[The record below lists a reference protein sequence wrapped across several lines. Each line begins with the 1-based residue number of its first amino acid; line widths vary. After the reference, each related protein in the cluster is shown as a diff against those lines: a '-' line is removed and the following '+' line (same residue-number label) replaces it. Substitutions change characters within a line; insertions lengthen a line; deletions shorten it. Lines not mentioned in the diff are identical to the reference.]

1 MNLRTRARFRSESSL
16 SDPFGIG
23 IGSAAMAELV
33 SQQSSSPVYRAAC
46 ELAAY
51 RLREALADQQTIE
64 YDGSLEAELR
74 RCMPDEPAPRG
85 ICIGVASAVDGS
97 CALLQR
103 SVGGAAL
110 HTATKTSLP
119 WLKRCGLEPGWSRP
133 YTDPHTQHVVISFV
147 APLVRDG
154 KVVAAV
160 AAGSIAVGARGTT
173 GKKRPAAPA
182 WLSVTE
188 PRLRSRLL
196 YPNPVCLLTTWGEVD
211 GSWRKNVMTISWLT
225 CLNNDADVLL
235 SINARRHSAAAVLS
249 GRAFGLSVPTSDL
262 AAMVL
267 KIGACS
273 GSKTDKLA
281 TVEGLAAVEA
291 DAEAKAG
298 KGGFAALMSD
308 SSDDDD
314 GVAAPPDA
322 PWFVEGCVARLACVV
337 ERRLTEG
344 EDHHVVVAKIT
355 DASVREDYWDGK
367 TFRAPH
373 GRAPFLSFLGSQSFG
388 HTVQST

>member
-1 MNLRTRARFRSESSL
+1 
-16 SDPFGIG
+16 
-23 IGSAAMAELV
+23 MAELA
-33 SQQSSSPVYRAAC
+33 SQQSSSTIYRLTS
-46 ELAAY
+46 ELGAY
-51 RLREALADQQTIE
+51 RLREALADKPFIE
-64 YDGSLEAELR
+64 YDKTEPGELLQW
-74 RCMPDEPAPRG
+74 PLPGDPVAS
-85 ICIGVASAVDGS
+85 ITVASAVDGS
-97 CALLQR
+97 Q
-103 SVGGAAL
+103 
-110 HTATKTSLP
+110 ATMYLRNDAMVLDNAPKTFP

-133 YTDPHTQHVVISFV
+133 YTDPKTQEVVISFV

-160 AAGSIAVGARGTT
+160 AAGAIPVGARGTT

-182 WLSVTE
+182 FVAVTE

-211 GSWRKNVMTISWLT
+211 GAWRKNVMTISWLT

-235 SINARRHSAAAVLS
+235 SLNARRHSAAAVLS
-249 GRAFGLSVPTSDL
+249 GRAFGLSVPTADL
-262 AAMVL
+262 ANMVL

-273 GSKTDKLA
+273 GSKHDKLA

-291 DAEAKAG
+291 DDTKAS

-314 GVAAPPDA
+314 GVAAPPDT

-337 ERRLTEG
+337 SRRLTEG
-344 EDHHVVVAKIT
+344 EDHHVVVAKVT

-388 HTVQST
+388 HTVQS

>member
-1 MNLRTRARFRSESSL
+1 
-16 SDPFGIG
+16 
-23 IGSAAMAELV
+23 MAELV

-46 ELAAY
+46 ELGAY
-51 RLREALADQQTIE
+51 RLREALADKPFIE
-64 YDGSLEAELR
+64 YDKTDQGELVQW
-74 RCMPDEPAPRG
+74 PLAPAPVAS
-85 ICIGVASAVDGS
+85 ITVASAVDGS
-97 CALLQR
+97 QATLKCKTDA
-103 SVGGAAL
+103 VVYD
-110 HTATKTSLP
+110 TATKTLP

-160 AAGSIAVGARGTT
+160 AAGAVPVGARGTT

-182 WLSVTE
+182 FLAVTE

-249 GRAFGLSVPTSDL
+249 GRAFGLSVPTADL
-262 AAMVL
+262 AATVL
-267 KIGACS
+267 EIGACS
-273 GSKTDKLA
+273 GSKHDKLA

-291 DAEAKAG
+291 DDTKAS

-337 ERRLTEG
+337 ERGLTEG
-344 EDHHVVVAKIT
+344 EDHHVVVAKVT
-355 DASVREDYWDGK
+355 DATVREDYWDGK

-373 GRAPFLSFLGSQSFG
+373 GRAPFLSFLGSQSFA
-388 HTVQST
+388 HTVQS

>member
-1 MNLRTRARFRSESSL
+1 
-16 SDPFGIG
+16 
-23 IGSAAMAELV
+23 MAGLV
-33 SQQSSSPVYRAAC
+33 PHVQQPSPAYRAAC

-51 RLREALADQQTIE
+51 RLREALADKPVIE
-64 YDGSLEAELR
+64 YGASIDMVLMQCLPEEVASFT
-74 RCMPDEPAPRG
+74 
-85 ICIGVASAVDGS
+85 VASAVDGS
-97 CALLQR
+97 QATLFRVTGELD
-103 SVGGAAL
+103 
-110 HTATKTSLP
+110 TAKTTWP

-160 AAGSIAVGARGTT
+160 AAGAVPVGARGTT

-262 AAMVL
+262 ATMVL

-273 GSKTDKLA
+273 GSKHDKLA

-291 DAEAKAG
+291 DEAKAG

-308 SSDDDD
+308 SSDDDE
-314 GVAAPPDA
+314 GVEAPPDT
-322 PWFVEGCVARLACVV
+322 PWFVEGCVARLACVLS
-337 ERRLTEG
+337 RRLTEG
-344 EDHHVVVAKIT
+344 EDHHVVVAKVT
-355 DASVREDYWDGK
+355 DATVREDYWDGK

-373 GRAPFLSFLGSQSFG
+373 GRAPFLSFLGSQSFA
-388 HTVQST
+388 HTVQS

>member
-1 MNLRTRARFRSESSL
+1 
-16 SDPFGIG
+16 
-23 IGSAAMAELV
+23 MAELV

-51 RLREALADQQTIE
+51 RLRDALADKPFIE
-64 YDGSLEAELR
+64 YDGSLRTVLLR
-74 RCMPDEPAPRG
+74 CLPDEGAS
-85 ICIGVASAVDGS
+85 IAVCSAVDGS
-97 CALLQR
+97 RALLHR
-103 SVGGAAL
+103 DAVSGPGYVL
-110 HTATKTSLP
+110 DTATKTSPP

-133 YTDPHTQHVVISFV
+133 YTDPKTRSVVISFV

-160 AAGSIAVGARGTT
+160 AAGSIPVGARAS
-173 GKKRPAAPA
+173 KKRPAAPA
-182 WLSVTE
+182 FLAVTE

-273 GSKTDKLA
+273 GSKHDKLA

-291 DAEAKAG
+291 DEATAG

-314 GVAAPPDA
+314 GVAAPPDT

-337 ERRLTEG
+337 SRRLTEG
-344 EDHHVVVAKIT
+344 EDHHVVVAKVT

-388 HTVQST
+388 HTVQS

>member
-1 MNLRTRARFRSESSL
+1 
-16 SDPFGIG
+16 
-23 IGSAAMAELV
+23 MAELV

-46 ELAAY
+46 ELGAY
-51 RLREALADQQTIE
+51 RLRAALADKPVIE
-64 YDGSLEAELR
+64 YDKTGPEELVQ
-74 RCMPDEPAPRG
+74 CLLPEEVAS
-85 ICIGVASAVDGS
+85 ITVASAVDGS
-97 CALLQR
+97 QATLRTLHR
-103 SVGGAAL
+103 AAGVL
-110 HTATKTSLP
+110 DTTKTTWP

-133 YTDPHTQHVVISFV
+133 YTDPKTQSVVISFV

-160 AAGSIAVGARGTT
+160 AAGSIPVGARGTT

-182 WLSVTE
+182 FLAVTE

-262 AAMVL
+262 AATVL

-273 GSKTDKLA
+273 GSKHDKLA

-291 DAEAKAG
+291 DDTKAS

-314 GVAAPPDA
+314 DGVAAPPDA
-322 PWFVEGCVARLACVV
+322 PWYVEGCVARLACVV

-344 EDHHVVVAKIT
+344 EDHHVVVAKVT

>member
-1 MNLRTRARFRSESSL
+1 
-16 SDPFGIG
+16 
-23 IGSAAMAELV
+23 MAELV

-46 ELAAY
+46 ELGAY
-51 RLREALADQQTIE
+51 RLRAALADKPVIE
-64 YDGSLEAELR
+64 YGASIDMVLMQCLPEEVASFT
-74 RCMPDEPAPRG
+74 
-85 ICIGVASAVDGS
+85 VASAVDGS
-97 CALLQR
+97 QATLFRVTGDLD
-103 SVGGAAL
+103 
-110 HTATKTSLP
+110 TTKTTFP

-133 YTDPHTQHVVISFV
+133 YTDPKTQEVVISFV

-160 AAGSIAVGARGTT
+160 AAGSIPVGARAS
-173 GKKRPAAPA
+173 KKRPAAPA
-182 WLSVTE
+182 FLAVTE

-249 GRAFGLSVPTSDL
+249 GRAFGLSGPTADL
-262 AAMVL
+262 AATVL

-273 GSKTDKLA
+273 GSKHDKLA

-291 DAEAKAG
+291 DEATAG

-308 SSDDDD
+308 SSDDDE
-314 GVAAPPDA
+314 GVAAPPDT
-322 PWFVEGCVARLACVV
+322 PWFVEGCVARLTCVV
-337 ERRLTEG
+337 ARRLTEG
-344 EDHHVVVAKIT
+344 EDHHVVVAKVT

-367 TFRAPH
+367 RLRAPH

-388 HTVQST
+388 HTVQS

>member
-1 MNLRTRARFRSESSL
+1 
-16 SDPFGIG
+16 
-23 IGSAAMAELV
+23 MAELV

-46 ELAAY
+46 ELGAY
-51 RLREALADQQTIE
+51 RLRAALADKPVIE
-64 YDGSLEAELR
+64 YGASIDMVLMQCLPEEVAYFT
-74 RCMPDEPAPRG
+74 
-85 ICIGVASAVDGS
+85 VASAVDGS
-97 CALLQR
+97 QATLFRVTGDLD
-103 SVGGAAL
+103 
-110 HTATKTSLP
+110 TTKTTFP

-133 YTDPHTQHVVISFV
+133 YTDPKTQSVVITFV

-160 AAGSIAVGARGTT
+160 AAGAVPVGARGTT
-173 GKKRPAAPA
+173 SKKRPAAPA
-182 WLSVTE
+182 FLAVTE

-273 GSKTDKLA
+273 GSKHDKLA

-314 GVAAPPDA
+314 GVAAPPDT

-337 ERRLTEG
+337 KRRLTEG

-355 DASVREDYWDGK
+355 DATVREDYWDGK

>member
-1 MNLRTRARFRSESSL
+1 MRAQQNSSENCI
-16 SDPFGIG
+16 SDPFAIG

-46 ELAAY
+46 ELGAY
-51 RLREALADQQTIE
+51 RLRDALADKPFIE
-64 YDGSLEAELR
+64 YDASLRPVLLR
-74 RCMPDEPAPRG
+74 CLPDE
-85 ICIGVASAVDGS
+85 VASIAVCSAVDGS
-97 CALLQR
+97 RALLHR
-103 SVGGAAL
+103 DAVSGPGYVL
-110 HTATKTSLP
+110 DTATNTTLP

-133 YTDPHTQHVVISFV
+133 YTDPKTQSVVISFV

-160 AAGSIAVGARGTT
+160 AAGSIPVGARAS
-173 GKKRPAAPA
+173 KKRPAAPA
-182 WLSVTE
+182 FFAVTE

-262 AAMVL
+262 AATVL

-314 GVAAPPDA
+314 GVAAPPDT

-337 ERRLTEG
+337 SRRLTEG
-344 EDHHVVVAKIT
+344 EDHHVVVAKVT

>member
-1 MNLRTRARFRSESSL
+1 MTSRTDERRDDPAPARVETRRGNPSSVATPQARVREWTGSVGAVVERA
-16 SDPFGIG
+16 
-23 IGSAAMAELV
+23 AEL
-33 SQQSSSPVYRAAC
+33 SGGFQRRRGDASGGGARA
-46 ELAAY
+46 
-51 RLREALADQQTIE
+51 
-64 YDGSLEAELR
+64 EAEPEDSVRLG
-74 RCMPDEPAPRG
+74 MAAAAPA
-85 ICIGVASAVDGS
+85 GVA
-97 CALLQR
+97 
-103 SVGGAAL
+103 
-110 HTATKTSLP
+110 T
-119 WLKRCGLEPGWSRP
+119 E
-133 YTDPHTQHVVISFV
+133 
-147 APLVRDG
+147 
-154 KVVAAV
+154 
-160 AAGSIAVGARGTT
+160 
-173 GKKRPAAPA
+173 KRPAAPA

-262 AAMVL
+262 ANMVL

-273 GSKTDKLA
+273 GSKHDKLA

-291 DAEAKAG
+291 DEAKAG

-308 SSDDDD
+308 SSDDDE

-344 EDHHVVVAKIT
+344 EDHHVVVAKVT

>member
-1 MNLRTRARFRSESSL
+1 MRAQHNSSDSRF
-16 SDPFGIG
+16 SDPFGIS
-23 IGSAAMAELV
+23 IRSAAMAELV

-51 RLREALADQQTIE
+51 RLRDALADKPVIE
-64 YDGSLEAELR
+64 YDDSLEPVLLR
-74 RCMPDEPAPRG
+74 CLPEEVNNIA
-85 ICIGVASAVDGS
+85 VASAVDGS
-97 CALLQR
+97 Q
-103 SVGGAAL
+103 
-110 HTATKTSLP
+110 ATMYRRNEKVVFGTPKQTLP
-119 WLKRCGLEPGWSRP
+119 WLKRCGLEAAWSRP
-133 YTDPHTQHVVISFV
+133 WENSQTGQVFISFV

-160 AAGSIAVGARGTT
+160 AGGAIPVGARGTT

-182 WLSVTE
+182 FLAVTE

-225 CLNNDADVLL
+225 RLNNDADVLL

-273 GSKTDKLA
+273 GSKHDKLA

-291 DAEAKAG
+291 DDTKAS

-308 SSDDDD
+308 SSDDDDD

-344 EDHHVVVAKIT
+344 EDHHVVVAKVT
-355 DASVREDYWDGK
+355 DATVREDYWDGK

-373 GRAPFLSFLGSQSFG
+373 GRAPFLSFLGSQSFA
-388 HTVQST
+388 HTVQS

>member
-1 MNLRTRARFRSESSL
+1 MLAIARSL
-16 SDPFGIG
+16 
-23 IGSAAMAELV
+23 GSAVQQQTSIAAMAELV

-51 RLREALADQQTIE
+51 RLREALADKPFIE
-64 YDGSLEAELR
+64 YGANIDMVLMQCLPEEVASFT
-74 RCMPDEPAPRG
+74 
-85 ICIGVASAVDGS
+85 VASAVDGS
-97 CALLQR
+97 QATVHRVTGDLD
-103 SVGGAAL
+103 
-110 HTATKTSLP
+110 TATKTFP

-133 YTDPHTQHVVISFV
+133 YTDPKTQSVVISFV

-160 AAGSIAVGARGTT
+160 AAGAIPVGARAS
-173 GKKRPAAPA
+173 KKRPAAPA
-182 WLSVTE
+182 FLAVTE

-249 GRAFGLSVPTSDL
+249 GRSFGLSVPTSDL
-262 AAMVL
+262 ANMVL

-273 GSKTDKLA
+273 GSKHDKLA

-314 GVAAPPDA
+314 GVAAPPDT

-337 ERRLTEG
+337 KRRLTEG

-355 DASVREDYWDGK
+355 DATVREDYWDGK

>member
-1 MNLRTRARFRSESSL
+1 MRA
-16 SDPFGIG
+16 
-23 IGSAAMAELV
+23 
-33 SQQSSSPVYRAAC
+33 
-46 ELAAY
+46 
-51 RLREALADQQTIE
+51 ALADKPVIE
-64 YDGSLEAELR
+64 YGASIDMVLMQCLPEEVASFT
-74 RCMPDEPAPRG
+74 
-85 ICIGVASAVDGS
+85 VASAVDGS
-97 CALLQR
+97 RAIMHRPVAGLDI
-103 SVGGAAL
+103 VFD
-110 HTATKTSLP
+110 TTPKTKLP

-133 YTDPHTQHVVISFV
+133 YTDYADTQNVVISFV

-160 AAGSIAVGARGTT
+160 AAGSIPVGARAS
-173 GKKRPAAPA
+173 KKRPAAPA
-182 WLSVTE
+182 FLAVTE

-262 AAMVL
+262 AATVL

-291 DAEAKAG
+291 DDTKAS

-314 GVAAPPDA
+314 GVAAPPDT

-337 ERRLTEG
+337 SRRLTEG
-344 EDHHVVVAKIT
+344 EDHHVVVAKVT

-388 HTVQST
+388 HTVQS

>member
-1 MNLRTRARFRSESSL
+1 
-16 SDPFGIG
+16 
-23 IGSAAMAELV
+23 MAELV

-51 RLREALADQQTIE
+51 RLRDELSDKPFIE
-64 YDGSLEAELR
+64 YGGSLEAVLQCLPKEV
-74 RCMPDEPAPRG
+74 AS
-85 ICIGVASAVDGS
+85 ITVASAVDGS
-97 CALLQR
+97 QAT
-103 SVGGAAL
+103 L
-110 HTATKTSLP
+110 HRATAVLDTATKTSPP

-133 YTDPHTQHVVISFV
+133 YTDPDTQSVVISFV

-160 AAGSIAVGARGTT
+160 AAGSIPVGARAS
-173 GKKRPAAPA
+173 KKRPAAPA
-182 WLSVTE
+182 FLAVTE

-262 AAMVL
+262 AATVL

-291 DAEAKAG
+291 DEAKAG

-308 SSDDDD
+308 SSDDDE
-314 GVAAPPDA
+314 GVAAPPDT
-322 PWFVEGCVARLACVV
+322 PWFVEGCVARLTCVV
-337 ERRLTEG
+337 ARRLTEG
-344 EDHHVVVAKIT
+344 EDHHVVVAKVT

-388 HTVQST
+388 HTVQS

>member
-1 MNLRTRARFRSESSL
+1 M
-16 SDPFGIG
+16 
-23 IGSAAMAELV
+23 
-33 SQQSSSPVYRAAC
+33 
-46 ELAAY
+46 
-51 RLREALADQQTIE
+51 
-64 YDGSLEAELR
+64 
-74 RCMPDEPAPRG
+74 
-85 ICIGVASAVDGS
+85 
-97 CALLQR
+97 
-103 SVGGAAL
+103 
-110 HTATKTSLP
+110 
-119 WLKRCGLEPGWSRP
+119 
-133 YTDPHTQHVVISFV
+133 
-147 APLVRDG
+147 
-154 KVVAAV
+154 
-160 AAGSIAVGARGTT
+160 
-173 GKKRPAAPA
+173 
-182 WLSVTE
+182 TE

-291 DAEAKAG
+291 EETTAS

-344 EDHHVVVAKIT
+344 EDQIEFTAR
-355 DASVREDYWDGK
+355 S
-367 TFRAPH
+367 
-373 GRAPFLSFLGSQSFG
+373 S
-388 HTVQST
+388 